1 MVTDSGGSGCGREGV
16 GGLIGTKEPKTVG
29 DSSLGSIGDSRGSQ
43 GAIESEEVAFTT
55 DSEGETGAGARSVS
69 CPLNLYW

>member
-29 DSSLGSIGDSRGSQ
+29 DSSLGSIDDSRGNQ
-43 GAIESEEVAFTT
+43 RAIEGEEVAFTT
-55 DSEGETGAGARSVS
+55 DSEGESDVGVRSVS
-69 CPLNLYW
+69 CPLKLYW